1 MKSYPQDSSAPD
13 WIVGTIKSPSG
24 SISIVSAALTNRDRR
39 GSFRSRVSGFRMRYR
54 VDPGLYAVGNPDE
67 NSPVLISAN
76 YKLSFDKLRSSLE
89 DTNAYIL
96 VLDTNGINVWCAAGK
111 GTFGTEE
118 LIARIKETDLGKLVR
133 HRRIVAPQLGA
144 PGIRAHVILK
154 ETGFRVSYGPVYARD
169 LPQYL
174 KNGFKATAEMR
185 KVRFTLAE
193 RLVLIPMEISQIW
206 KAFLL
211 YTCAV
216 LVLFGLQPNGILF
229 REAVFGGYHFI
240 FLGLLGIFTGSV
252 LTPVLLPILPF
263 RAFSLKGLVIGAA
276 ASLLYYLF
284 VLKETT
290 PGPWLVPVIFL
301 LFPVIS
307 SYLALNFT
315 GATPF
320 TNMSGVKK
328 EVKAAV
334 PFYIAALGLSI
345 ILFIVYKLQIWG
357 IL

>member
-154 ETGFRVSYGPVYARD
+154 ET
-169 LPQYL
+169 
-174 KNGFKATAEMR
+174 
-185 KVRFTLAE
+185 VRFTLAE